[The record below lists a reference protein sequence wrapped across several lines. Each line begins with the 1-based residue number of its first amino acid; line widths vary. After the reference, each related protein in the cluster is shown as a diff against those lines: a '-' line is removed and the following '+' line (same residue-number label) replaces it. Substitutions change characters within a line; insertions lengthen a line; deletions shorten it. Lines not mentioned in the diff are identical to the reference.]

1 MKESLANT
9 TQYANASQATVALAF
24 DVSQVRLAA
33 QDDGT
38 GFDPEISATQG

>member
-9 TQYANASQATVALAF
+9 IQYANASQVTVGLAF
-24 DVSQVRLAA
+24 DASQVRLAA

-38 GFDPEISATQG
+38 GFDPEIPATQG